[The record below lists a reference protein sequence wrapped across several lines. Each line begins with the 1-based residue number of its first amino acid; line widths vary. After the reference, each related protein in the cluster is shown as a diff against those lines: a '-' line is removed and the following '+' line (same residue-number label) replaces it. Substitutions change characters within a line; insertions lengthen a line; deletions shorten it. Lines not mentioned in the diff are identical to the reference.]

1 MLGPGMNDSEELPK
15 PRNPVR
21 RENAALPPRSEPAE
35 PNIHLRFSH
44 GVYKGRSAKKPT
56 RVFRKKPAFSVK
68 FCEIRVPQKNPNRVG
83 FFAEPLSI
91 GFFLRNSQ
99 NLRGRTRFRK
109 NNNFSQNTLHA
120 FESDSSVRISFLRN
134 KGSAKKPSSGVFCG
148 TLILRKN
155 RLGGLLRNTLYLGFI
170 SIRTEQ
176 KSTRRDHSNEH
187 GQASTKVNAYPA
199 STSTR

>member
-83 FFAEPLSI
+83 FLRNPYPLGFFAEQPELKGENSI
-91 GFFLRNSQ
+91 S
-99 NLRGRTRFRK
+99 
-109 NNNFSQNTLHA
+109 
-120 FESDSSVRISFLRN
+120 
-134 KGSAKKPSSGVFCG
+134 KK
-148 TLILRKN
+148 
-155 RLGGLLRNTLYLGFI
+155 
-170 SIRTEQ
+170 
-176 KSTRRDHSNEH
+176 
-187 GQASTKVNAYPA
+187 
-199 STSTR
+199 

>member
-44 GVYKGRSAKKPT
+44 GVYEGRSAKKTHEGVPQ
-56 RVFRKKPAFSVK
+56 KPAFSVK

-91 GFFLRNSQ
+91 GFFFAEQPELKGENS
-99 NLRGRTRFRK
+99 
-109 NNNFSQNTLHA
+109 
-120 FESDSSVRISFLRN
+120 IS
-134 KGSAKKPSSGVFCG
+134 KK
-148 TLILRKN
+148 
-155 RLGGLLRNTLYLGFI
+155 
-170 SIRTEQ
+170 
-176 KSTRRDHSNEH
+176 
-187 GQASTKVNAYPA
+187 
-199 STSTR
+199 